1 MHLPSKNE
9 YLLRFDVRTFINGA
23 HIVVSRAK
31 RKARKS
37 GFFKTK
43 SPERDVRRGEKKASK
58 IYLA

>member
-9 YLLRFDVRTFINGA
+9 YLLRFDVRTFIYGA
-23 HIVVSRAK
+23 HIVVSRAE
-31 RKARKS
+31 RKARKR

-43 SPERDVRRGEKKASK
+43 SPERDVRRGEKNASK